1 MADTPFKMKGFSG
14 FGGGTGSPLQKDER
28 TLLQKAKDEAGQVGQ
43 FLKGVW
49 QSTSGSGIDKGAR
62 AYIAREEEDREKAR
76 KKALEEEK
84 NK

>member
-1 MADTPFKMKGFSG
+1 MSDTPFKMKGFSG
-14 FGGGTGSPLQKDER
+14 FGGGTGSPLKDER
-28 TLLQKAKDEAGQVGQ
+28 TLLEKAKDEAGQIGQ
-43 FLKGVW
+43 FLKGMW